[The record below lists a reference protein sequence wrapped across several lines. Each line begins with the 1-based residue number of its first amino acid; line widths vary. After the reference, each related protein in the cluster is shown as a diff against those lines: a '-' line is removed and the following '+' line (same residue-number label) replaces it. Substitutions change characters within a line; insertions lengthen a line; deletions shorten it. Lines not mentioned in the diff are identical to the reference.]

1 MKVASVSSFKNSPEF
16 KAVDDFYRKNMQE
29 RQEQN
34 PETGKSEG
42 KFPEKYKVPAM
53 LFATALAAAT
63 ISGAIVHGKM
73 NKQIRAVRDNFQR
86 RIDYLEDPF
95 KLRISELEDRLA
107 NCRSEVETLKGNNRT
122 LAEVNTRLE
131 TEHKNATEQLDRI
144 FEEDLSPEETRTKL
158 YEQLKE
164 KVKTEKLDYDPMEPP
179 VTGKL
184 NEGQVDMSKAVD
196 LPQRVP
202 TTNRSHIRA
211 LDIPE
216 IKEDGSFDFKMPV
229 SDEIKVSSMPS
240 RDFRPIKDQM
250 TTVSEGYADSVQW
263 DNNKIARDILQNF
276 FDGHGQTLDGVR
288 FHFEPVGEGRFK
300 VRIEGDSSY
309 TVDKAIFMG
318 ESTKREDMKAAGNYG
333 EGLKMASLKL
343 IRDKGAKNVKIGSD
357 NWDLTFKLMGSDL
370 TDRQVM
376 AFDVDKTAKKAGNYI
391 EFETD
396 DRSLLETFRTS
407 INRFY
412 HSGNEHFKCPDFEND
427 KVGIKLLKPR
437 KEGSYGHSEKG
448 EKGAL
453 YIAGQ
458 RFEFDGDYDGLE
470 GAIIFLKEKPPKRV
484 LDPSRDRTTL
494 NKGDLESIASWLF
507 DSMSKAERVDFIAQM
522 EPLWK
527 YKGWGEK
534 MPIDE
539 MFERFIR
546 WAEIHNNGAP
556 NPMLIKFPKD
566 KYVAYSDASSDL
578 CADLRKKGYIICKEQ
593 MHSLGMQNI
602 RDLMGDARA
611 HDPVAPSELQ
621 IQKIKILKEAIKEL
635 APAMKIGESADAAH
649 FLPEEIDTKIF
660 LFDNT
665 CARDRRLHG
674 DALAEAITDGAGP
687 FKVSK
692 GFWIDKSYLDRS
704 DFSEVL
710 ETALHEL
717 SHKAGGDE
725 TSEFSYKLTD
735 VNRQAIKALLN
746 NPETR
751 FNLRAL
757 NRLWNELTTQSL
769 IVS

>member
-1 MKVASVSSFKNSPEF
+1 MEVASVNGLRISPEF
-16 KAVDDFYRKNMQE
+16 KGVNDYYENKKTQV
-29 RQEQN
+29 
-34 PETGKSEG
+34 PEKSE
-42 KFPEKYKVPAM
+42 KKLTDKIPEKYKVPGM
-53 LFATALAAAT
+53 VLATALAAAT

-73 NKQIRAVRDNFQR
+73 SKEMRYVRENLQRHIDHLEEPFRRQISN
-86 RIDYLEDPF
+86 LEDT
-95 KLRISELEDRLA
+95 LSD
-107 NCRSEVETLKGNNRT
+107 CRKEVETLRTNNRN

-131 TEHKNATEQLDRI
+131 TEHKNATEQLERI
-144 FEEDLSPEETRTKL
+144 FDENTTPEETRTRL

-164 KVKTEKLDYDPMEPP
+164 KVKTDKLDYDPMEPP
-179 VTGKL
+179 ITHSSEEKAL
-184 NEGQVDMSKAVD
+184 DMSKAVD
-196 LPQRVP
+196 LPSGAP
-202 TTNRSHIRA
+202 TKNRAHIKA

-216 IKEDGSFDFKMPV
+216 IKEDGSFNFQVPM
-229 SDEIKVSSMPS
+229 SDEVRVSSMPS
-240 RDFRPIKDQM
+240 RDFKPIKDQM

-288 FHFEPVGEGRFK
+288 IHFEPVGEGRFK

-376 AFDVDKTAKKAGNYI
+376 AFDLDKTAKKAGNYI

-396 DRSLLETFRTS
+396 DRSLLDTFRTS

-412 HSGNEHFKCPDFEND
+412 HSGNEHFRCPDFEND

-437 KEGSYGHSEKG
+437 KSINWHTTEQG
-448 EKGAL
+448 EKGAM

-470 GAIIFLKEKPPKRV
+470 GAIMFLKEKPPKHV

-494 NKGDLESIASWLF
+494 NKGDLDNIGRWLYETMTN
-507 DSMSKAERVDFIAQM
+507 SERAEFIAKL

-527 YKGWGEK
+527 FKGYDEA
-534 MPIDE
+534 MPIDS
-539 MFERFIR
+539 MFERFLQ
-546 WAEIHNNGAP
+546 WAEFQNQGR
-556 NPMLIKFPKD
+556 NPLLLKFPKD
-566 KYVAYSDASSDL
+566 KYVAYSDASSDV
-578 CADLRKKGYIICKEQ
+578 CKDLRMKGYIICKEK

-602 RDLMGDARA
+602 RDLLGDARA
-611 HDPVAPSELQ
+611 HDPVKPTELQ
-621 IQKIKILKEAIKEL
+621 LQKIKIIKEAIKKL
-635 APAMKIGESADAAH
+635 APAMKKGESAEAAH
-649 FLPEEIDTKIF
+649 FTPEEIDTKIF

-665 CARDRRLHG
+665 STRDRRLHS
-674 DALAEAITDGAGP
+674 DALAEAIIDGAGP

-692 GFWIDKSYLDRS
+692 GFWIDKSYLDRG
-704 DFSEVL
+704 DFSDVL

-725 TSEFSYKLTD
+725 TAEFSYKLTD
-735 VNRQAIKALLN
+735 VNRQAIKELLS

-757 NRLWNELTTQSL
+757 SKLWNELTAQSL
-769 IVS
+769 IAQ

>member
-1 MKVASVSSFKNSPEF
+1 MEVTGVSNLRISPEF
-16 KAVDDFYRKNMQE
+16 KAVDDFYRKNME
-29 RQEQN
+29 EKQEQN
-34 PETGKSEG
+34 IETGKSEG

-73 NKQIRAVRDNFQR
+73 SKEMRVVRNNLQR
-86 RIDYLEDPF
+86 HIDYLEEPF
-95 KLRISELEDRLA
+95 RRQISNLEDTLSG
-107 NCRSEVETLKGNNRT
+107 CRSEVETLRTNNRN

-131 TEHKNATEQLDRI
+131 TERKNATEQLERI
-144 FEEDLSPEETRTKL
+144 FEEDSTPEETRTRL

-164 KVKTEKLDYDPMEPP
+164 KVKTDKLDYDPMEPP
-179 VTGKL
+179 VTHSSEEQAL
-184 NEGQVDMSKAVD
+184 DMSKAVD
-196 LPQRVP
+196 LPPRVP

-216 IKEDGSFDFKMPV
+216 IKEDGSFDFNMPV

-240 RDFRPIKDQM
+240 RDFKPIKDQM

-288 FHFEPVGEGRFK
+288 IHFEPVGEGRFK

-376 AFDVDKTAKKAGNYI
+376 AFDVDKTVKKAGNYI

-437 KEGSYGHSEKG
+437 KSIDWRTTQKG
-448 EKGAL
+448 EKGAI

-470 GAIIFLKEKPPKRV
+470 GAIMFLKEKPPKNV

-494 NKGDLESIASWLF
+494 NKGDLESIGSWLY
-507 DSMSKAERVDFIAQM
+507 DTMKPEERIDFIAKL

-527 YKGWGEK
+527 FKGYDEK
-534 MPIDE
+534 MPIDD
-539 MFERFIR
+539 MFDRFLR
-546 WAEIHNNGAP
+546 WAEFHNQGP
-556 NPMLIKFPKD
+556 KPLLIKFPKD
-566 KYVAYSDASSDL
+566 KYVAYSDASNEV
-578 CADLRKKGYIICKEQ
+578 CEDLRRKGYIICKEK
-593 MHSLGMQNI
+593 MHSIGMQNI

-611 HDPVAPSELQ
+611 HDPVSPTEIQL
-621 IQKIKILKEAIKEL
+621 QKIKIIKEAIKKL
-635 APAMKIGESADAAH
+635 APAMKRGEGAEAAH
-649 FLPEEIDTKIF
+649 FLPEEVDTKIF

-665 CARDRRLHG
+665 SSRDRRLHG
-674 DALAEAITDGAGP
+674 DALAEAITDGAGL
-687 FKVSK
+687 FRTSK

-725 TSEFSYKLTD
+725 TAEFSYKLTD

-769 IVS
+769 VVS